1 MNVLVAKNTGECAA
15 WKGTAV
21 IIDVLRT
28 ATTICALLAKG
39 ERNVVVCP
47 DAKTAEM
54 LKSAY
59 PAFMLMTELPL
70 SQTHE
75 DDSPYLAEKLSS
87 HTPVLLAGNDTGRAL
102 QYVRRAS
109 AVLLGGFCNFRSLV
123 QQAQGI
129 GKDILLIP
137 ATIFSGQENEEDM
150 LCAQAFQEFVENISQ
165 PGKFIGE
172 LQNTVR
178 LVEFSENGPKTAAKD
193 LELALTL
200 NEFSVVPQAAYPP
213 KGNWAVCVPLGKKP
227 DPAWATFKEIAYAT
241 PQVQEPQFK
250 TMIDLNLRPM
260 VEKTL
265 LTSQLMPQPAIA
277 NQWMP
282 SIDESD
288 KPPVQKTVEVQDL
301 LNQKPTPKTK
311 DTNKPAPV
319 REEKKKKS
327 LSERVIKPAED
338 DLGVSLSEGKTVW
351 QISKPRPGLEQ
362 ANAEDSMFAE
372 PALEQTPQQEVPSQ
386 AAEES
391 AVSITEKPTPERPQE
406 RVLELSVLKEGGMVE
421 AKPAVL
427 HKPSAGKRKK
437 AIVLFSGGL
446 DSTTCLHWAI
456 AKGYECEAL
465 TVSYGQRHLREVVA
479 AQTITRKLHI
489 KHHLID
495 LKLPWLSSS
504 SLVDDHK
511 PLPDVA
517 VEQISQHGI
526 PSTYVPGRNLMF
538 LSIAGSLLD
547 AVGADAIVAGPNAV
561 DFSGYPDCT
570 PAFFKAAGEALNRG
584 TQRGVREGIDVLAPL
599 MHLSKAEIVRLAV
612 KLHVPLELTWSC
624 YAGGDKPCGKCDS
637 CKLRAKGFA
646 QAGLKDP
653 AL

>member
-1 MNVLVAKNTGECAA
+1 MNVLVAKNLGECAS
-15 WKGTAV
+15 WTGTAV

-28 ATTICALLAKG
+28 ATTICTLLAKG
-39 ERNVVVCP
+39 ERNIVVCP
-47 DAKTAEM
+47 DVKTAER

-59 PAFMLMTELPL
+59 PAFEVMTELPF
-70 SQTHE
+70 TGAHE
-75 DDSPYLAEKLSS
+75 DDSPHLAEKLAPQ
-87 HTPVLLAGNDTGRAL
+87 TPVLLVSNDTGRAL
-102 QYVRRAS
+102 QQVRRAS

-129 GKDILLIP
+129 GKDILLVP
-137 ATIFSGQENEEDM
+137 ATIFSGQQNEEDM
-150 LCAQAFQEFVENISQ
+150 LCAQAFKEFVEKISQ
-165 PGKFIGE
+165 PGKFIEE
-172 LQNTVR
+172 LQTTVR
-178 LVEFSENGPKTAAKD
+178 LVEFSEHGPKTAVKD

-227 DPAWATFKEIAYAT
+227 DPAWATFKAIEHDV

-265 LTSQLMPQPAIA
+265 LASQLMPQPAA

-282 SIDESD
+282 SIDD
-288 KPPVQKTVEVQDL
+288 AGKPPKQESAEVQDL
-301 LNQKPTPKTK
+301 LSKPTPKKTEPVAKKESVTPRNTK
-311 DTNKPAPV
+311 PKP
-319 REEKKKKS
+319 
-327 LSERVIKPAED
+327 VIKPKEQPAEEEA
-338 DLGVSLSEGKTVW
+338 GVSLSEGETIW

-372 PALEQTPQQEVPSQ
+372 VPLQAPAAPVPDFVK
-386 AAEES
+386 ES
-391 AVSITEKPTPERPQE
+391 TVSITEEPTSDRPQE
-406 RVLELSVLKEGGMVE
+406 RVLELSVLQENGVVE
-421 AKPAVL
+421 SKPAVM
-427 HKPSAGKRKK
+427 HQPSAGKRKK

-465 TVSYGQRHLREVVA
+465 TVSYGQRHLREIVA
-479 AQTITRKLHI
+479 AQTIARKLHI

-504 SLVDDHK
+504 SLVDDNK

-517 VEQISQHGI
+517 VEQIPQHGI

-547 AVGADAIVAGPNAV
+547 SVGADAIVAGPNAV

-584 TQRGVREGIDVLAPL
+584 TERGVREGIDVLAPL

-646 QAGLKDP
+646 QAGIKDP

>member
-1 MNVLVAKNTGECAA
+1 MNVLVARNIGECAA
-15 WKGTAV
+15 WTGTAV

-28 ATTICALLAKG
+28 ATTVCALLAKG
-39 ERNVVVCP
+39 ERNIVVCP
-47 DAKTAEM
+47 DSQTAER

-59 PAFMLMTELPL
+59 PAFTLMTELPL

-75 DDSPYLAEKLSS
+75 DDSPYLAGKLSP
-87 HTPVLLAGNDTGRAL
+87 HTPILLAGNDTGRAL
-102 QYVRRAS
+102 QQVRRAS

-129 GKDILLIP
+129 GKDILLVP
-137 ATIFSGQENEEDM
+137 ATIFSGQENEEDV
-150 LCAQAFQEFVENISQ
+150 LCAQAFKEFVENISQ

-172 LQNTVR
+172 LQTTVR
-178 LVEFSENGPKTAAKD
+178 LVEFSEHGPKTAAKD

-227 DPAWATFKEIAYAT
+227 DPAWATFKEIVRDT
-241 PQVQEPQFK
+241 PKAQELQFK

-265 LTSQLMPQPAIA
+265 LNSQLMPQPAVA
-277 NQWMP
+277 NQQVP
-282 SIDESD
+282 SVDQSG
-288 KPPVQKTVEVQDL
+288 KSPVQKTVGMPDL
-301 LNQKPTPKTK
+301 TS
-311 DTNKPAPV
+311 NKPADA
-319 REEKKKKS
+319 
-327 LSERVIKPAED
+327 KPARQPVPED
-338 DLGVSLSEGKTVW
+338 PTGPEVTRSVLKPKKTPRQTPNAQNETEISLADGTTTW

-362 ANAEDSMFAE
+362 ANAADSMFADLPVSPAPESQE
-372 PALEQTPQQEVPSQ
+372 PASLP
-386 AAEES
+386 ES
-391 AVSITEKPTPERPQE
+391 DQRE
-406 RVLELSVLKEGGMVE
+406 RVLELSVLKEGDTVE
-421 AKPAVL
+421 AKPAL
-427 HKPSAGKRKK
+427 MHRPSAGKRKK

-456 AKGYECEAL
+456 ARGYECEAL

-495 LKLPWLSSS
+495 LKLPWLTSS

-517 VEQISQHGI
+517 VEQIPQHGI

-547 AVGADAIVAGPNAV
+547 SVGADAIVAGPNAV

-646 QAGLKDP
+646 QAGIKDP